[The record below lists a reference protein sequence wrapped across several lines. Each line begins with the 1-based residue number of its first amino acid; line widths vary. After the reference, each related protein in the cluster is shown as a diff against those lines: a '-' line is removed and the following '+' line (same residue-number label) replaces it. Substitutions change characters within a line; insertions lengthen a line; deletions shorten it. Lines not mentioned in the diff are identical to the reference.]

1 MCDEKCV
8 IKVCDEK
15 CVMQNVFLTGIPF
28 GMVRRPYNSKQS
40 QYLKDEGLF
49 WLQLFIKDS
58 HASVLIALLYIN
70 TS

>member
-40 QYLKDEGLF
+40 QYLKDEG
-49 WLQLFIKDS
+49 I
-58 HASVLIALLYIN
+58 VLVAIIY
-70 TS
+70 